1 MKKIAILILLA
12 TVFVIPQN
20 RWQGSYYYL
29 FDDDGY
35 TIVNAE
41 TQVWYDKV
49 VTAGGTVSDET
60 LTAVDVFF
68 QQLADSSLR
77 SKMLRVNLICGDGLA
92 SVKIPQILSD
102 HKDSATMG
110 YTIDSL
116 MLWVSGD
123 YTELS
128 GLGNA
133 ANTTKYIKTGFNPS
147 TISEIGLDN
156 AGLGVYFLTNVAVTA
171 GCGVLETNYFSLLI
185 HQATNVSSARIN
197 ATGGG
202 NSAST
207 TSLGYWD
214 GNRTLSTYQ
223 DLYRNGVLFNHI
235 SRTSTAKTNQTKGCF
250 FLANNVGGSP
260 TGYDTRKLGCY
271 TIHTGLNA
279 TEERALNNIIEHFQD
294 KLGRGVQ

>member
-1 MKKIAILILLA
+1 MKHILSFLILLSSF
-12 TVFVIPQN
+12 TFGQSDLWWWDN
-20 RWQGSYYYL
+20 
-29 FDDDGY
+29 DGY

-77 SKMLRVNLICGDGLA
+77 SKMLRVNLICGDGLT
-92 SVKIPQILSD
+92 SVGIPQILSD
-102 HKDSATMG
+102 HKDSTTMG
-110 YTIDSL
+110 YVIDSL
-116 MLWVSGD
+116 KNWVSGD

-156 AGLGVYFLTNVAVTA
+156 AGLGVYFLTDAAITAVN
-171 GCGVLETNYFSLLI
+171 GVYETNYFSLLI

-197 ATGGG
+197 STGGG
-202 NSAST
+202 TTAST

-235 SRTSTAKTNQTKGCF
+235 SKTSTAKTNQTKGCF
-250 FLANNVGGSP
+250 FLALNIGGNP
-260 TGYDTRKLGCY
+260 GNYDTRKLGAY

-279 TEERALNNIIEHFQD
+279 TEERALNNILEVFQD
-294 KLGRGVQ
+294 ALGRGVE